1 MKSSCTYTDSD
12 VTSNISVYVFVYGY
26 FFYDFKKQKRGLY
39 KCREIQCSI
48 FDTNRNFT
56 DQWDNWTFTT
66 SALLH
71 FRIRKKLFLPGIMR
85 STDFTR
91 IESNIRKILYIF
103 FIQMVHFDCREGT
116 QTRPQY

>member
-1 MKSSCTYTDSD
+1 MKSSYTYTDSD
-12 VTSNISVYVFVYGY
+12 VTSNISGYIFVYGY
-26 FFYDFKKQKRGLY
+26 FLCDFRKHKRGLY
-39 KCREIQCSI
+39 KSRETKCSI

-56 DQWDNWTFTT
+56 DQWDNWTFTA

-91 IESNIRKILYIF
+91 IESNIRKISMYIYIYIF
-103 FIQMVHFDCREGT
+103 FLIQMVEGSV
-116 QTRPQY
+116 QLP